1 MWRVDGQPPCPV
13 TNKENIAL
21 VHVKY
26 NLNVWFLL
34 QGNAHVLRCHHCRK
48 MVTKYRYSHSGY
60 LYIYI
65 HISMN
70 PYRVTPLLCNGAVAL
85 SDLYMLPRTC
95 LWNRASSVSV
105 QFHLDAQT
113 VHLGLGQR
121 SYEILLRWRWCSWCN
136 DEDAMACVIL
146 LLRCCDV
153 ATVEWRQCD
162 EKDFLVIC
170 NLISMISYLA
180 TNQSRH
186 VR

>member
-1 MWRVDGQPPCPV
+1 MKIAISRALPPNKNLEVHTLWRQSPTYVWWGRLREGRCCHRPGSSNQKQRLLMWRVDGQPPCPV

-105 QFHLDAQT
+105 
-113 VHLGLGQR
+113 
-121 SYEILLRWRWCSWCN
+121 
-136 DEDAMACVIL
+136 
-146 LLRCCDV
+146 
-153 ATVEWRQCD
+153 
-162 EKDFLVIC
+162 
-170 NLISMISYLA
+170 
-180 TNQSRH
+180 
-186 VR
+186 